1 MFEMRA
7 KRTVLAWVAVVVPA
21 VAGCA
26 LDAGLSDIEA
36 EDGAGSR
43 SIVESYGGFYGD
55 PYTGAAGQAECEPT
69 DKLPGP
75 CTEENDWEADGR
87 ANNRLTYTYDDSGNV
102 VLEQWDIEADG
113 VIDNLTAF
121 TYDEDGNPLVKERLD
136 SLGSRSR
143 HLYTYDTSGR
153 LVREEVFYGDPGQ
166 LLYFDVYEF
175 DENGNL
181 LREEGLNARDNAS
194 TRRTIYTYDADE
206 QLVKKEEY
214 QHFCIDWE
222 VFTGDVVSR
231 RTIYMYDG
239 DGNPSLEEVDGSE
252 CEVTDGVVDE
262 RHQRTFDASGNLF
275 VEISEYKDRSTVRKV
290 HTYDEQ
296 GNRLKTESF
305 THQPGLP
312 DDTPY
317 LVSTWT
323 YDSHGNML
331 TSASDRT
338 NDPADDNTRRVYT
351 YDSDCNLIRVQ
362 SETVVE
368 NLVKT
373 FRSRTNYTY
382 DCWQ

>member
-7 KRTVLAWVAVVVPA
+7 KRTVLAWLAVVVPA

-36 EDGAGSR
+36 EDGAGSG
-43 SIVESYGGFYGD
+43 SIIESYGDFYGD
-55 PYTGAAGQAECEPT
+55 PYTGVAGQAECDPT

-75 CTEENDWEADGR
+75 CTEEDDRDADGG
-87 ANNRLTYTYDDSGNV
+87 ADNRWTYTYDDSGNV
-102 VLEQWDIEADG
+102 VLEQWDSRADG
-113 VIDNLTAF
+113 VIDTSTAF
-121 TYDEDGNPLVKERLD
+121 AYDEDGNPLVEEHLD
-136 SLGSRSR
+136 SIGVPSR

-166 LLYFDVYEF
+166 LLYYDVYEF

-181 LREEGLNARDNAS
+181 LREEGFNGRDNAS

-214 QHFCIDWE
+214 QHFCIEWE
-222 VFTGDVVSR
+222 VFTGDVVAR
-231 RTIYMYDG
+231 RTVYTYDG
-239 DGNPSLEEVDGSE
+239 DGDPSLEEVDGSE
-252 CEVTDGVVDE
+252 CEVADGVVDVS
-262 RHQRTFDASGNLF
+262 HQRTFDASGNLL
-275 VEISEYKDRSTVRKV
+275 VEITEYKGRSTVRKV

-296 GNRLKTESF
+296 GNRLKIESF

-312 DDTPY
+312 DDTPNS
-317 LVSTWT
+317 VTTWT

-331 TSASDRT
+331 TST
-338 NDPADDNTRRVYT
+338 YDNIRRVYT
-351 YDSDCNLIRVQ
+351 YDSDCNLIRV
-362 SETVVE
+362 EIE
-368 NLVKT
+368 NLVESRKRT
-373 FRSRTNYTY
+373 VDSRTNYTY